1 MRIEVNKGIAY
12 NQCASGLVEVGGFAF
27 ASPRQRDGVE
37 LGRMGGEMGGERV
50 EEGLAVPIVVGVS
63 FDNLNDPTWHGSIL
77 GPING
82 IKKDG
87 QLFAEV
93 GGGPEFSLTGRVVD
107 VPSGKT

>member
-12 NQCASGLVEVGGFAF
+12 NQCASGLVKVGGFAC

-37 LGRMGGEMGGERV
+37 LGRMGGKMGGKRV

-63 FDNLNDPTWHGSIL
+63 SDNLNGSNRHGEIV
-77 GPING
+77 GPDDG
-82 IKKDG
+82 IKEDG

-93 GGGPEFSLTGRVVD
+93 GGGPEFGFTGRVVD